1 MEFTTVQ
8 PGLLERWTLWSEP
21 ARIQLDSRLFECFAR
36 FLSHSVSFDW
46 CKSFTGNH
54 AFLSQPITFPASF
67 LTPQKAQNNDLFHS
81 VLVFSCFI
89 LLSFFTLLP
98 SFSIFKH
105 HPSYQ
110 YFQSRR
116 EYIFFFYVLSFH
128 KNPVIMSTRINQ
140 VKHKP
145 AGTNRTQYPSTRDR
159 VSGNRWPGRTCGFRL
174 LKRSIV
180 SPVKFLKHFGRKVAK
195 ALCLGRRSSPG
206 VSSSGRSKPSVAPS
220 DTHIAEAIEDCI
232 DFINSSSLP
241 RSNSVSAN
249 PS

>member
-1 MEFTTVQ
+1 
-8 PGLLERWTLWSEP
+8 
-21 ARIQLDSRLFECFAR
+21 
-36 FLSHSVSFDW
+36 
-46 CKSFTGNH
+46 
-54 AFLSQPITFPASF
+54 
-67 LTPQKAQNNDLFHS
+67 
-81 VLVFSCFI
+81 
-89 LLSFFTLLP
+89 
-98 SFSIFKH
+98 
-105 HPSYQ
+105 
-110 YFQSRR
+110 
-116 EYIFFFYVLSFH
+116 
-128 KNPVIMSTRINQ
+128 MSTRINQ

>member
-1 MEFTTVQ
+1 
-8 PGLLERWTLWSEP
+8 
-21 ARIQLDSRLFECFAR
+21 
-36 FLSHSVSFDW
+36 
-46 CKSFTGNH
+46 
-54 AFLSQPITFPASF
+54 
-67 LTPQKAQNNDLFHS
+67 
-81 VLVFSCFI
+81 
-89 LLSFFTLLP
+89 
-98 SFSIFKH
+98 
-105 HPSYQ
+105 
-110 YFQSRR
+110 
-116 EYIFFFYVLSFH
+116 
-128 KNPVIMSTRINQ
+128 MSTRINQ

-145 AGTNRTQYPSTRDR
+145 AGTNSTQYPSTRDT